1 MFKKKKNPKLCI
13 IYNWFLTKVNHWF
26 QWYTFN
32 DFFGLQ
38 MYIID
43 YAALT
48 KDPFYKKMPSEYCLT
63 FPDVQMW
70 EISWESLEGN
80 R

>member
-48 KDPFYKKMPSEYCLT
+48 KDPFYKKCHLNI
-63 FPDVQMW
+63 VLH
-70 EISWESLEGN
+70 SLMYRCG
-80 R
+80 RSPGSR